1 MWLYNQVPNRES
13 GLTPIELITKRKSNH
28 FDLLCSHVWGCPAYV
43 LEPKL
48 QNGQK
53 LPKWNRRSRL
63 GQFLGYSDQHLS
75 LVANIRHLKTGY
87 VSPQYHVVYND
98 LFQTVFSAGPNTD
111 LVYAMCEELFNT
123 SCEVYA
129 TDKYDAEDY
138 LVYRPPPLDEVWL
151 DYEGRHQSRDDLCRQ
166 RSCNDAQVRS

>member
-1 MWLYNQVPNRES
+1 M
-13 GLTPIELITKRKSNH
+13 ELITKQKSDH
-28 FDLLCSHVWGCPAYV
+28 LDLLRSHVWGCPAYV

-63 GQFLGYSDQHLS
+63 GQFLGYSDKHSS

-87 VSPQYHVVYND
+87 VSPQYHVVYDD
-98 LFQTVFSAGPNTD
+98 LFQTVFSAGPIIE
-111 LVYAMCEELFNT
+111 LVDSMCEELFTT

-129 TDKYDAEDY
+129 TDEYDAEDN
-138 LVYRPPPLDEVWL
+138 LVHRPPPLDEVWL
-151 DYEGRHQSRDDLCRQ
+151 DEDGRRQS
-166 RSCNDAQVRS
+166 